1 MKVYEEFCKV
11 TKVGPDWC
19 SHALNTAKKAG
30 TGDLDDPLKS
40 STNGTIKFEN
50 YRKRK
55 EIYEGACSVN
65 DERFNRP

>member
-19 SHALNTAKKAG
+19 SHALKTSKKAG
-30 TGDLDDPLKS
+30 TGDFDDPLK

-50 YRKRK
+50 YKKRQ
-55 EIYEGACSVN
+55 EIYEGSSSLN
-65 DERFNRP
+65 EERFNRP